1 MFARKHSFDSCILW
15 VLFGLFLGG
24 CTTGS
29 STKRAPE
36 ANSFPADQC
45 LSCEAIEPRSAPI
58 TYLILHHTA
67 APLPSALDILRG
79 KDPQHKVGIH
89 YLVSDEPVPRVFKL
103 ASEEFSTSHA
113 GKSKWLNVKS
123 MNQASIGI
131 EIVNLDGNTKV
142 YPKAQITKVINLSLD
157 IIRRYHIQ
165 ATNVLAHSDIAIGR
179 KVDPGSNFPWK
190 LLAESGV
197 GAWPDDVD
205 VERFKIIYNKKLPK
219 NSELFE
225 MLKTYGYQPENSQAK
240 CMKLALE
247 AFQRHFRS
255 SKVNGEA
262 DSETVAILAALNF
275 KYRKSN

>member
-1 MFARKHSFDSCILW
+1 MFARNHSLDSVCLS
-15 VLFGLFLGG
+15 VLMSLFLGG
-24 CTTGS
+24 CATQQTDKKPAAIG
-29 STKRAPE
+29 TY
-36 ANSFPADQC
+36 PADAC
-45 LSCEAIEPRSAPI
+45 LSCEAIMSRSVPV

-67 APLPSALDILRG
+67 APLPSALEILRG

-89 YLVSDEPVPRVFKL
+89 YLVSDETVPRVFKL

-113 GKSKWLNVKS
+113 GRSKWLNVKS

-142 YPKAQITKVINLSLD
+142 YPKAQITKVINVSLD
-157 IIRRYHIQ
+157 IIKRHNIP

-197 GAWPDDVD
+197 GAWPDDAD
-205 VERFKIIYNKKLPK
+205 VARFKILYTKNIPG

-225 MLKTYGYQPENSQAK
+225 MFKTYGYRPENSETK
-240 CMKLALE
+240 TIKSTVE
-247 AFQRHFRS
+247 AFQRHFRT

-262 DSETVAILAALNF
+262 GAKTVAILAALNL
-275 KYRKSN
+275 KYRKK

>member
-1 MFARKHSFDSCILW
+1 MFERKHSLDSVCLS
-15 VLFGLFLGG
+15 LFMGLFLGG
-24 CTTGS
+24 CAT
-29 STKRAPE
+29 STEKKPATIGTY
-36 ANSFPADQC
+36 PADQC
-45 LSCEAIEPRSAPI
+45 LSCEAILPRSVPV

-67 APLPSALDILRG
+67 APLPSALEILRG

-89 YLVSDEPVPRVFKL
+89 YLVSDEASPRVFKL

-113 GKSKWLNVKS
+113 GRSKWMDIKS
-123 MNQASIGI
+123 MNQSSVGI
-131 EIVNLDGNTKV
+131 EIVNLDGNTKA
-142 YPKAQITKVINLSLD
+142 YPKAQISKVIDLSLD
-157 IIRRYHIQ
+157 IIKRHNIP

-205 VERFKIIYNKKLPK
+205 VARFKILYAQKIPS
-219 NSELFE
+219 NSMIFD
-225 MLKTYGYQPENSQAK
+225 MLKTYGYQPENSSSSTIRS
-240 CMKLALE
+240 ALE

-262 DSETVAILAALNF
+262 DTETVAILAALNF
-275 KYRKSN
+275 KYRKK